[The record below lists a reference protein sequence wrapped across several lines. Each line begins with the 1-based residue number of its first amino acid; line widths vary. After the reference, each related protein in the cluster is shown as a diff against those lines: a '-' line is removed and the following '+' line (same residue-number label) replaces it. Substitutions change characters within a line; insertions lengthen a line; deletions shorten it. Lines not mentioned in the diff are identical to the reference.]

1 MKSMKR
7 KGFYHVRGLTP
18 GPRWH
23 FAKVYL
29 EVTPAPDDTIT
40 IADDAFASRE
50 YPDAPEVAYYKAEAI
65 AGVRDALADL
75 PTPRPRYRV
84 TLTEIHDAP
93 IDTAPGD
100 VRVAAARAFQ
110 AAFATND

>member
-1 MKSMKR
+1 MTLE
-7 KGFYHVRGLTP
+7 GFYHLRGLSP

-23 FAKVYL
+23 YAKVYL
-29 EVTPAPDDTIT
+29 KVIPAPDDTVT
-40 IADDAFASRE
+40 IADDAFAWRDF
-50 YPDAPEVAYYKAEAI
+50 PDATEVAYYKAEAI

-75 PTPRPRYRV
+75 PTPRPGYRV
-84 TLTEIHDAP
+84 TVTEIHDAP

-100 VRVAAARAFQ
+100 VRVAAGRAFQ